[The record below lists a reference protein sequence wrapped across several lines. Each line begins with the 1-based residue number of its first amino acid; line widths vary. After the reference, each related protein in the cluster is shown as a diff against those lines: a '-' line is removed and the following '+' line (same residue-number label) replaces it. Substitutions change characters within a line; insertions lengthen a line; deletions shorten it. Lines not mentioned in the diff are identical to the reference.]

1 MTPWWR
7 MSRQK
12 KQAFSGDDNERV
24 WSEKRNTFH
33 WRNPTWV
40 HHVIKPTL
48 IRLRDFGRIQSGSN
62 LEKGVWTWKNY
73 REKLRAPP
81 FRYMIVQREVFF
93 VRYQTAEGQSKSRR
107 SKIQTTLEWNSKHND
122 SKFCE
127 SKPKLSSQLLREFF
141 AFNHHRCWTQGCTI
155 LFFLTT
161 LPPRPGNTIMCTSL
175 FLVKLNLPVNTVARK
190 ISTVRDMAVFCRYVY
205 LNHEATFITMLLAVM
220 PYPQNL
226 FQKKGMV

>member
-1 MTPWWR
+1 MSRCRILKISVIFCLDYCCFILFCAPCYFAPFEISLSFKGKLPPVTPWWR

-141 AFNHHRCWTQGCTI
+141 AFNHHRC
-155 LFFLTT
+155 
-161 LPPRPGNTIMCTSL
+161 
-175 FLVKLNLPVNTVARK
+175 
-190 ISTVRDMAVFCRYVY
+190 
-205 LNHEATFITMLLAVM
+205 
-220 PYPQNL
+220 
-226 FQKKGMV
+226 